1 MPVASNRTL
10 VVVPTYNERENI
22 TRIADAVLQAV
33 PDVDLLIVDDGSPDG
48 TGELADEIV
57 GRNPDRASVLHR
69 TSKDGIGP
77 AYLAGFNV
85 GIDRGYDAIVSMD
98 ADFSHSPSDLPKLLD
113 ALGAADIALGSRYV
127 PGGDT
132 TGWPF
137 YRKLISR
144 SGGWYAQWV
153 LSVHVSDLTSGFKA
167 YRISVI
173 KSLVESGIAADG
185 YGFQIE
191 TVYRALKNG
200 YHVVEVPIVFHDRT
214 AGASKLSRKIVLEA
228 MVLVWRL
235 RFGNPSKLA
244 PE

>member
-22 TRIADAVLQAV
+22 TRLADAVLQAV

-191 TVYRALKNG
+191 LKYRAVGAGFRVL
-200 YHVVEVPIVFHDRT
+200 EVPIVFVERVR
-214 AGASKLSRKIVLEA
+214 GQSKMTSKIAVEA
-228 MVLVWRL
+228 VRMVVELRL
-235 RFGNPSKLA
+235 RGRGQW
-244 PE
+244 